1 MKAVVLSD
9 NIPWN
14 GLNGEWGLSIYI
26 TYRDKRILLD
36 SGASGLFLENAEK
49 LGIDLTQ
56 VDYAVLS
63 HGHYDH
69 SDGMETFFQ
78 TAANARFYVRPGC
91 DACYIQ
97 REEQLAYGGVP
108 EPVMERYSDRI
119 VFAMGDVSPSE
130 GVWLIPHK
138 TPDLSA
144 YGEANHMY
152 ILRDGKMEPDDYA
165 HEQSLVF
172 ETEEGLIIFNSCSHG
187 GADNIIREVGETFP
201 GKKLRALI
209 GGFHL
214 FPRRKVYAVVGG
226 FHMFSKGE
234 TGMNCPPDHVYQVA
248 AALEELGVEEVYTGH
263 CTGERGLAILQEELG
278 GLVHPFHTG
287 LVMEF

>member
-14 GLNGEWGLSIYI
+14 GLDGEWGLSIHI

-97 REEQLAYGGVP
+97 REEELAYGGVP

-214 FPRRKVYAVVGG
+214 FPRTDEEVRALARRIQK
-226 FHMFSKGE
+226 
-234 TGMNCPPDHVYQVA
+234 TGIA
-248 AALEELGVEEVYTGH
+248 AVYTGH

>member
-14 GLNGEWGLSIYI
+14 GLDGEWGLSIQI

-91 DACYIQ
+91 DAI
-97 REEQLAYGGVP
+97 RRRSRTGNGAVFGP
-108 EPVMERYSDRI
+108 DR
-119 VFAMGDVSPSE
+119 FC
-130 GVWLIPHK
+130 
-138 TPDLSA
+138 
-144 YGEANHMY
+144 
-152 ILRDGKMEPDDYA
+152 DG
-165 HEQSLVF
+165 
-172 ETEEGLIIFNSCSHG
+172 
-187 GADNIIREVGETFP
+187 
-201 GKKLRALI
+201 
-209 GGFHL
+209 
-214 FPRRKVYAVVGG
+214 RR
-226 FHMFSKGE
+226 FS
-234 TGMNCPPDHVYQVA
+234 
-248 AALEELGVEEVYTGH
+248 
-263 CTGERGLAILQEELG
+263 LG
-278 GLVHPFHTG
+278 GRLADSPQDPRPVRLRRSEPYVHPAERQNGTG
-287 LVMEF
+287 RLCP